1 MFSRT
6 LIESRAGGCRRS
18 SGGRRH
24 NASRATKRRDAPT
37 EVVMIEVTLAGGD
50 RTDWALTAL
59 NGKVG
64 LMQQSINSTAIG
76 GARGWV

>member
-1 MFSRT
+1 
-6 LIESRAGGCRRS
+6 
-18 SGGRRH
+18 
-24 NASRATKRRDAPT
+24 
-37 EVVMIEVTLAGGD
+37 MIEVTLAGGD